1 MYDRILIATDG
12 SKLSQKAVAHGLR
25 LARATEAEVVAL
37 HVVPRY
43 PQSYFEGSIALDAA
57 DVKRIEAQ
65 WRERGE
71 AVVDDVIRQATA
83 LKVRVKPVITVATSV
98 ADAVIKAATRHRC
111 DLVVM
116 ASHGRRGV
124 ARVLLGSEAQHVLTH
139 SMVPVLVI
147 R

>member
-25 LARATEAEVVAL
+25 LARATDAEVVAL

-43 PQSYFEGSIALDAA
+43 PQSYFEGSIALDSA